1 MRRRWNKIMAL
12 LLASAVLTANVG
24 VVSTFAAGDEKTQ
37 QAAQNDESKEE
48 TDSED
53 KKQDDE
59 KTTQTAAPT
68 ATVKE
73 GTYSETQKITLK
85 SSAKDAVIYYTTDGK
100 EPTEKSTRF
109 DAKKPIEVKKTTT
122 IKAIAVSK
130 ETGKSKIATF
140 TYKIGESDKKEESKE
155 TPAAEQTPSATP
167 TTAPTEI
174 PKQAQTS
181 SEQGEAQLMPASAQE
196 EKVGEIPIESVTL
209 LQEIEAEE
217 EGMKLAE
224 LNKVAVQVDN
234 DEKITVR
241 NITWENE
248 DPSKTEFTA
257 GETYKVSII
266 LGARMNYWLFD
277 TTTVTFNGLK
287 NGTIVHSQEPDIIGY
302 EFEVAA
308 PAAPEITKTPEELGK
323 FKDGEDKVKLNY
335 SGTDGATT
343 EYSINGSSWKTY
355 SSGDEVVLKADED
368 GKCTVIARA
377 VKNNITVK
385 ASETYTAE
393 VTKPEASV
401 APGTYTESKEVAL
414 SAIPKNAKIYYTLDG
429 SEPDNNDILYN
440 DPIEV
445 QETTT
450 IKAIAYDAD
459 GNASEVAVFEYVINL
474 ETPTPTPTDTPTPT
488 PTDTPTPT
496 PTDTPTPTPTDTPTP
511 VPETKKVSKI
521 TISDLNRPK
530 RGNTPDENATIYPK
544 NQVSIKSIEWV
555 KCNVKNGK
563 VELEDEK
570 VKGVFSAGTYYVA
583 VIRLKTTS
591 DYVLDK
597 EALKDEKNLTV
608 DLYKSAQLAVKFPT
622 EKEMIIYT
630 PAVKTDNA
638 VTASPTNNTITG
650 LSTSYNKGATV
661 TFTMNGAGADNPSEE
676 GNERYVPVKYKIG
689 SSEVKFEDNQSPKLT
704 KSFPIST
711 AGNYSLTVTFQK
723 QVYDAE
729 TGKWKNVDGV
739 TDTKTVTIKVNATAT
754 ATPTPTA
761 KPTTT
766 TTTTTS
772 TTSKAKNAK
781 TGDETPVGA
790 VVTVFVLAGAA
801 VVALVAKKR
810 KSQK

>member
-24 VVSTFAAGDEKTQ
+24 VVSTFAAGNEKTQ

-217 EGMKLAE
+217 EEGMKLAE

-241 NITWENE
+241 NITWENAA
-248 DPSKTEFTA
+248 DSSKTEFTA

-308 PAAPEITKTPEELGK
+308 PATPEITKTPEELGK
-323 FKDGEDKVKLNY
+323 FKDGEDKVTLKY

-343 EYSINGSSWKTY
+343 EYSINGSSWETY
-355 SSGDEVVLKADED
+355 RSGKEVVLKADED

-377 VKNNITVK
+377 VKNHITVK

-393 VTKPEASV
+393 VP
-401 APGTYTESKEVAL
+401 
-414 SAIPKNAKIYYTLDG
+414 
-429 SEPDNNDILYN
+429 
-440 DPIEV
+440 
-445 QETTT
+445 
-450 IKAIAYDAD
+450 
-459 GNASEVAVFEYVINL
+459 
-474 ETPTPTPTDTPTPT
+474 TPTPTPTDTPTPT

-511 VPETKKVSKI
+511 
-521 TISDLNRPK
+521 
-530 RGNTPDENATIYPK
+530 TPTDT
-544 NQVSIKSIEWV
+544 
-555 KCNVKNGK
+555 
-563 VELEDEK
+563 
-570 VKGVFSAGTYYVA
+570 
-583 VIRLKTTS
+583 
-591 DYVLDK
+591 
-597 EALKDEKNLTV
+597 
-608 DLYKSAQLAVKFPT
+608 PT
-622 EKEMIIYT
+622 PTPTDTPTPTPTDTPTPTPTDTPTPT
-630 PAVKTDNA
+630 PAVKKITDVKVLELDKPSRGAKPDRNA
-638 VTASPTNNTITG
+638 KASSNSHATVESVEWLENDEGNDIEGVFKASKSKTDRTAYYVYIHLKAKDGYEFDTDIFVKGKNTKNAKVSNYTLDPNVKSVSKKDLVVCAAWTTEVLSAASPTQNTITG
-650 LSTSYNKGATV
+650 LSASYNKGATV

-689 SSEVKFEDNQSPKLT
+689 NSEFKFEDNQNPKLA
-704 KSFPIST
+704 KSFTIST
-711 AGNYSLTVTFQK
+711 AGTYTLTVTFQK
-723 QVYDAE
+723 QVYDA
-729 TGKWKNVDGV
+729 GSSAWKNVDGV
-739 TDTKTVTIKVNATAT
+739 TDTKTATVKINATTTSTGTLSKTGT
-754 ATPTPTA
+754 AS
-761 KPTTT
+761 KT

-801 VVALVAKKR
+801 VVVLIARKR

>member
-217 EGMKLAE
+217 EEGMKLAE

-241 NITWENE
+241 NITWENAA
-248 DPSKTEFTA
+248 DSSKTEFTA

-308 PAAPEITKTPEELGK
+308 PATPEITKTPEELGK
-323 FKDGEDKVKLNY
+323 FKDGEDKVTLKY

-343 EYSINGSSWKTY
+343 EYSINGSSWETY
-355 SSGDEVVLKADED
+355 RSGKEVVLKADED

-377 VKNNITVK
+377 VKNHITVK

-393 VTKPEASV
+393 VP
-401 APGTYTESKEVAL
+401 
-414 SAIPKNAKIYYTLDG
+414 
-429 SEPDNNDILYN
+429 
-440 DPIEV
+440 
-445 QETTT
+445 
-450 IKAIAYDAD
+450 
-459 GNASEVAVFEYVINL
+459 
-474 ETPTPTPTDTPTPT
+474 TPTPTPTDTPTPT

-511 VPETKKVSKI
+511 
-521 TISDLNRPK
+521 
-530 RGNTPDENATIYPK
+530 
-544 NQVSIKSIEWV
+544 
-555 KCNVKNGK
+555 
-563 VELEDEK
+563 
-570 VKGVFSAGTYYVA
+570 
-583 VIRLKTTS
+583 
-591 DYVLDK
+591 
-597 EALKDEKNLTV
+597 
-608 DLYKSAQLAVKFPT
+608 
-622 EKEMIIYT
+622 T
-630 PAVKTDNA
+630 PAVKKITDVKVLELDKPSRGAKPDRNA
-638 VTASPTNNTITG
+638 KASSNSHATVESVEWLENDEGNDIEGVFKASKSKTDRTAYYVYIHLKAKDGYEFDTDIFVKGKNTKNAKVSNYTLDPNVKSVSKKDLVVCAAWTTEVLSAASPTQNTITG
-650 LSTSYNKGATV
+650 LSASYNKGATV

-689 SSEVKFEDNQSPKLT
+689 NSEFKFEDNQNPKLA
-704 KSFPIST
+704 KSFTIST
-711 AGNYSLTVTFQK
+711 AGTYTLTVTFQK

-729 TGKWKNVDGV
+729 SGKWKNVDGV
-739 TDTKTVTIKVNATAT
+739 TDTKTATVKINATTTSTGTLSKTGT
-754 ATPTPTA
+754 AS
-761 KPTTT
+761 KT

-801 VVALVAKKR
+801 VVVLIARKR

>member
-155 TPAAEQTPSATP
+155 TSAAEQTPSATP

-217 EGMKLAE
+217 GMKLAE

-241 NITWENE
+241 NITWENAA
-248 DPSKTEFTA
+248 DSSKTEFTA

-308 PAAPEITKTPEELGK
+308 PATPEITKTPEELGK
-323 FKDGEDKVKLNY
+323 FKDGEDKVTLKY

-343 EYSINGSSWKTY
+343 EYSINGSSWETY
-355 SSGDEVVLKADED
+355 RSGKEVVLKADED

-377 VKNNITVK
+377 VKNHITVK

-393 VTKPEASV
+393 VPTPT
-401 APGTYTESKEVAL
+401 PTPTDT
-414 SAIPKNAKIYYTLDG
+414 PTPTPTDT
-429 SEPDNNDILYN
+429 PTPTPTDTPTPTPTD
-440 DPIEV
+440 
-445 QETTT
+445 
-450 IKAIAYDAD
+450 
-459 GNASEVAVFEYVINL
+459 
-474 ETPTPTPTDTPTPT
+474 TPTPTPTDTPTPT

-676 GNERYVPVKYKIG
+676 GNERYVPVKYKI
-689 SSEVKFEDNQSPKLT
+689 SNSEFKFEDNQNPKLA
-704 KSFPIST
+704 KSFTIST
-711 AGNYSLTVTFQK
+711 AGTYTLTVTFQK

-729 TGKWKNVDGV
+729 SGKWKNVDGV
-739 TDTKTVTIKVNATAT
+739 TDTKTATVKINATTTSTGTLSKTGT
-754 ATPTPTA
+754 AS
-761 KPTTT
+761 KT

-801 VVALVAKKR
+801 VVVLIARKR

>member
-217 EGMKLAE
+217 GMKLAE

-241 NITWENE
+241 NITWENAA
-248 DPSKTEFTA
+248 DSSKTEFTA

-308 PAAPEITKTPEELGK
+308 PATPEITKTPEELGK
-323 FKDGEDKVKLNY
+323 FKDGEDKVTLKY

-343 EYSINGSSWKTY
+343 EYSINGSSWETY
-355 SSGDEVVLKADED
+355 RSGKEVVLKADED

-377 VKNNITVK
+377 VKNHITVK

-393 VTKPEASV
+393 VP
-401 APGTYTESKEVAL
+401 
-414 SAIPKNAKIYYTLDG
+414 
-429 SEPDNNDILYN
+429 
-440 DPIEV
+440 
-445 QETTT
+445 
-450 IKAIAYDAD
+450 
-459 GNASEVAVFEYVINL
+459 
-474 ETPTPTPTDTPTPT
+474 TPTPTPTDTPTPT

-511 VPETKKVSKI
+511 
-521 TISDLNRPK
+521 
-530 RGNTPDENATIYPK
+530 TPTDT
-544 NQVSIKSIEWV
+544 
-555 KCNVKNGK
+555 
-563 VELEDEK
+563 
-570 VKGVFSAGTYYVA
+570 
-583 VIRLKTTS
+583 
-591 DYVLDK
+591 
-597 EALKDEKNLTV
+597 
-608 DLYKSAQLAVKFPT
+608 PT
-622 EKEMIIYT
+622 PT
-630 PAVKTDNA
+630 PAVKKITDVKVLELDKPSRGAKPDRNA
-638 VTASPTNNTITG
+638 KASSNSHATVESVEWLENDEGNDIEGVFKASKSKTDRTAYYVYIHLKAKDGYEFDTDIFVKGKNTKNAKVSNYTLDPNVKSVSKKDLVVCAAWTTEVLSAASPTQNTITG
-650 LSTSYNKGATV
+650 LSASYNKGATV

-689 SSEVKFEDNQSPKLT
+689 NSEFKFEDNQNPKLA
-704 KSFPIST
+704 KSFTIST
-711 AGNYSLTVTFQK
+711 AGTYTLTVTFQK

-729 TGKWKNVDGV
+729 SGKWKNVDGV
-739 TDTKTVTIKVNATAT
+739 TDTKTATVKINATTTSTGTLSKTGT
-754 ATPTPTA
+754 AS
-761 KPTTT
+761 KT

-801 VVALVAKKR
+801 VVVLIARKR

>member
-155 TPAAEQTPSATP
+155 TSAAEQTPSATP

-217 EGMKLAE
+217 GMKLAE

-241 NITWENE
+241 NITWENAA
-248 DPSKTEFTA
+248 DSSKTEFTA

-308 PAAPEITKTPEELGK
+308 PATPEITKTPEELGK
-323 FKDGEDKVKLNY
+323 FKDGEDKVTLKY

-343 EYSINGSSWKTY
+343 EYSINGSSWETY
-355 SSGDEVVLKADED
+355 RSGKEVVLKADED

-377 VKNNITVK
+377 VKNHITVK

-393 VTKPEASV
+393 VPTPT
-401 APGTYTESKEVAL
+401 PTPTDT
-414 SAIPKNAKIYYTLDG
+414 PTPTPTDT
-429 SEPDNNDILYN
+429 PTPTPTDTPTPTPTD
-440 DPIEV
+440 
-445 QETTT
+445 
-450 IKAIAYDAD
+450 
-459 GNASEVAVFEYVINL
+459 
-474 ETPTPTPTDTPTPT
+474 TPTPTPTDTPTPT

-689 SSEVKFEDNQSPKLT
+689 NSEFKFEDNQNPKLA
-704 KSFPIST
+704 KSFTIST
-711 AGNYSLTVTFQK
+711 AGTYTLTVTFQK

-729 TGKWKNVDGV
+729 SGKWKNVDGV
-739 TDTKTVTIKVNATAT
+739 TDTKTATVKINATTTSTGTLSKTGT
-754 ATPTPTA
+754 AS
-761 KPTTT
+761 KT

-801 VVALVAKKR
+801 VVVLIARKR

>member
-217 EGMKLAE
+217 GMKLAE

-241 NITWENE
+241 NITWENAA
-248 DPSKTEFTA
+248 DSSKTEFTA

-308 PAAPEITKTPEELGK
+308 PATPEITKTPEELGK
-323 FKDGEDKVKLNY
+323 FKDGEDKVTLKY

-343 EYSINGSSWKTY
+343 EYSINGSSWETY
-355 SSGDEVVLKADED
+355 RSGKEVVLKADED

-377 VKNNITVK
+377 VKNHITVK

-393 VTKPEASV
+393 VPTPT
-401 APGTYTESKEVAL
+401 PTPTDT
-414 SAIPKNAKIYYTLDG
+414 PTPTPTDT
-429 SEPDNNDILYN
+429 PTPTPTDTPTPTPTD
-440 DPIEV
+440 
-445 QETTT
+445 
-450 IKAIAYDAD
+450 
-459 GNASEVAVFEYVINL
+459 
-474 ETPTPTPTDTPTPT
+474 TPTPTPTDTPTPT

-650 LSTSYNKGATV
+650 LNASYNKGATV

-689 SSEVKFEDNQSPKLT
+689 NSEFKFEDNQNPKLA
-704 KSFPIST
+704 KSFTIST
-711 AGNYSLTVTFQK
+711 AGTYTLTVTFQK

-729 TGKWKNVDGV
+729 SGKWKNVDGV
-739 TDTKTVTIKVNATAT
+739 TDTKTATVKINATTTSTGTLSKTGT
-754 ATPTPTA
+754 AS
-761 KPTTT
+761 KT

-781 TGDETPVGA
+781 TSDETPVGA

-801 VVALVAKKR
+801 VVVLIARKR

>member
-196 EKVGEIPIESVTL
+196 EEVGEIPIESVTL
-209 LQEIEAEE
+209 LQEIEAE

-241 NITWENE
+241 NITWENAA
-248 DPSKTEFTA
+248 DSSKTEFTA
-257 GETYKVSII
+257 GETYKVSIV

-277 TTTVTFNGLK
+277 TTTVTFNGL

-308 PAAPEITKTPEELGK
+308 PATPEITPTSVDLGK

-335 SGTDGATT
+335 SGADGDTT
-343 EYSINGSSWKTY
+343 EYSINGSSWETY
-355 SSGDEVVLKADED
+355 RSGDEVVLKADED

-377 VKNNITVK
+377 VKNHITVK

-401 APGTYTESKEVAL
+401 APGTYTGSKEVAL
-414 SAIPKNAKIYYTLDG
+414 SAIPSNAKIYYSTDG
-429 SEPDNNDILYN
+429 ENWELYETPILLT
-440 DPIEV
+440 
-445 QETTT
+445 ETTT
-450 IKAIAYDAD
+450 IRAFACYSDENKSDIAKFD
-459 GNASEVAVFEYVINL
+459 YVINIPA
-474 ETPTPTPTDTPTPT
+474 PT
-488 PTDTPTPT
+488 
-496 PTDTPTPTPTDTPTP
+496 
-511 VPETKKVSKI
+511 VEQIKKIKI
-521 TISDLNRPK
+521 ENLGSPK
-530 RGNTPDENATIYPK
+530 RGAWPNRDK
-544 NQVSIKSIEWV
+544 
-555 KCNVKNGK
+555 
-563 VELEDEK
+563 EK
-570 VKGVFSAGTYYVA
+570 VKVSSGDAVVKDIQWITATKKRTGSYSVSSSEMEGVFKAGMQYAA
-583 VIRLKTTS
+583 VVTLQPKEGYEFDVDSLKNKS
-591 DYVLDK
+591 
-597 EALKDEKNLTV
+597 NISV
-608 DLYKSAQLAVKFPT
+608 DFNAEFLSVKSITKS
-622 EKEMIIYT
+622 EMAIYII
-630 PAVKTDNA
+630 
-638 VTASPTNNTITG
+638 ASPTEAAKKANPAQNIIADSAGKTVTG
-650 LSTSYNKGATV
+650 STLTYNKGATV

-689 SSEVKFEDNQSPKLT
+689 NREFKFEDNQNPKLA

-711 AGNYSLTVTFQK
+711 AGTYTLTVTFQK

-729 TGKWKNVDGV
+729 SGKWKNVDGV
-739 TDTKTVTIKVNATAT
+739 TDTKTATVKINATTTSTGTLSKTGT
-754 ATPTPTA
+754 AS
-761 KPTTT
+761 KT

-801 VVALVAKKR
+801 VVVLIARKR

>member
-217 EGMKLAE
+217 GMKLAE

-241 NITWENE
+241 NITWENAA
-248 DPSKTEFTA
+248 DSSKTEFTA

-308 PAAPEITKTPEELGK
+308 PATPEITKTPEELGK
-323 FKDGEDKVKLNY
+323 FKDGEDKVTLKY

-343 EYSINGSSWKTY
+343 EYSINGSSWETY
-355 SSGDEVVLKADED
+355 RSGKEVVLKADED

-377 VKNNITVK
+377 VKNHITVK

-393 VTKPEASV
+393 VPTPT
-401 APGTYTESKEVAL
+401 PTPTDT
-414 SAIPKNAKIYYTLDG
+414 PTPTPTDT
-429 SEPDNNDILYN
+429 PTPTPTDTPTPTPTD
-440 DPIEV
+440 
-445 QETTT
+445 
-450 IKAIAYDAD
+450 
-459 GNASEVAVFEYVINL
+459 
-474 ETPTPTPTDTPTPT
+474 TPTPTPTDTPTPT

-676 GNERYVPVKYKIG
+676 GNERYVPVKYKI
-689 SSEVKFEDNQSPKLT
+689 SNSEFKFEDNQNPKLA
-704 KSFPIST
+704 KSFTIST
-711 AGNYSLTVTFQK
+711 AGTYTLTVTFQK

-729 TGKWKNVDGV
+729 SGKWKNVDGV
-739 TDTKTVTIKVNATAT
+739 TDTKTATVKINATTTSTGTLSKTGT
-754 ATPTPTA
+754 AS
-761 KPTTT
+761 KT

-801 VVALVAKKR
+801 VVVLIARKR

>member
-217 EGMKLAE
+217 EEGMKLAE

-241 NITWENE
+241 NITWENAA
-248 DPSKTEFTA
+248 DSSKTEFTA

-308 PAAPEITKTPEELGK
+308 PATPEITKTPEELGK
-323 FKDGEDKVKLNY
+323 FKDGEDKVTLKY

-343 EYSINGSSWKTY
+343 EYSINGSSWETY
-355 SSGDEVVLKADED
+355 RSGKEVVLKADED

-377 VKNNITVK
+377 VKNHITVK

-393 VTKPEASV
+393 VP
-401 APGTYTESKEVAL
+401 
-414 SAIPKNAKIYYTLDG
+414 
-429 SEPDNNDILYN
+429 
-440 DPIEV
+440 
-445 QETTT
+445 
-450 IKAIAYDAD
+450 
-459 GNASEVAVFEYVINL
+459 
-474 ETPTPTPTDTPTPT
+474 TPTPTPTDTPTPT

-496 PTDTPTPTPTDTPTP
+496 PTDTPTPTPAVKKITDVKVLELDKPSRGAKPDRNAKASSNSHATVESVEWLENDEGNDIEGVFKASKSKTDRTAYY
-511 VPETKKVSKI
+511 VYIHLKAKDGYEFDTDIFVKGKNTKNAKVSNY
-521 TISDLNRPK
+521 TLDP
-530 RGNTPDENATIYPK
+530 
-544 NQVSIKSIEWV
+544 
-555 KCNVKNGK
+555 NVKSVSK
-563 VELEDEK
+563 KDLVVCAAWTTEVL
-570 VKGVFSAGTYYVA
+570 SA
-583 VIRLKTTS
+583 
-591 DYVLDK
+591 
-597 EALKDEKNLTV
+597 
-608 DLYKSAQLAVKFPT
+608 
-622 EKEMIIYT
+622 
-630 PAVKTDNA
+630 
-638 VTASPTNNTITG
+638 ASPTQNTITG
-650 LSTSYNKGATV
+650 LSASYNKGATV

-689 SSEVKFEDNQSPKLT
+689 NSEFKFEDNQNPKLA
-704 KSFPIST
+704 KSFTIST
-711 AGNYSLTVTFQK
+711 AGTYTLTVTFQK

-729 TGKWKNVDGV
+729 SGKWKNVDGV
-739 TDTKTVTIKVNATAT
+739 TDTKTATVKINATTTSTGTLSKTGT
-754 ATPTPTA
+754 AS
-761 KPTTT
+761 KT

-801 VVALVAKKR
+801 VVVLIARKR

>member
-181 SEQGEAQLMPASAQE
+181 SEQGEAQLMPTSAQE
-196 EKVGEIPIESVTL
+196 EKVGEAAIDSATL
-209 LQEIEAEE
+209 VQEVEAQ
-217 EGMKLAE
+217 EGME
-224 LNKVAVQVDN
+224 LTEFDKKDAVQ
-234 DEKITVR
+234 ITGEATVED
-241 NITWENE
+241 IKWENAE
-248 DPSKTEFTA
+248 DASETKFKA
-257 GETYKVSII
+257 GKTYKVTVALSANE
-266 LGARMNYWLFD
+266 GYQFED
-277 TTTVTFNGLK
+277 TTTVTFNDVE
-287 NGTIVHSQEPDIIGY
+287 GTRDTTVTDQVVY
-302 EFEVAA
+302 TFEVAA
-308 PAAPEITKTPEELGK
+308 PSAPEMNSSLTESDKFIDGVDGVELK
-323 FKDGEDKVKLNY
+323 YE
-335 SGTDGATT
+335 GTDDATT
-343 EYSINGSSWKTY
+343 EFSLDEGSNWDKY
-355 SSGDEVVLKADED
+355 SSGKKVTLTADDD
-368 GKCTVIARA
+368 GNCTVMARA
-377 VKNNITVK
+377 VKNKIAVIV
-385 ASETYTAE
+385 SETYKVQ
-393 VTKPEASV
+393 VTKPEADIE
-401 APGTYTESKEVAL
+401 PGTYTERKEVAL
-414 SAIPKNAKIYYTLDG
+414 SATPKNAKIYYTLDG
-429 SEPDNNDILYN
+429 SEPDDKDILYN

-459 GNASEVAVFEYVINL
+459 GNASEVAVFEYVINI
-474 ETPTPTPTDTPTPT
+474 ETPTPTPTVKKITSIDVLELNKPSRGAKPDRKAKASSDSHATVESVEWLKDNTGDDIEGVFKAGTAYYAYVHLKAKDGYEFDTSAFKQGSTT
-488 PTDTPTPT
+488 
-496 PTDTPTPTPTDTPTP
+496 
-511 VPETKKVSKI
+511 ENAKVSNYSSNPGVKSVSK
-521 TISDLNRPK
+521 SDL
-530 RGNTPDENATIYPK
+530 
-544 NQVSIKSIEWV
+544 VV
-555 KCNVKNGK
+555 
-563 VELEDEK
+563 
-570 VKGVFSAGTYYVA
+570 YVA
-583 VIRLKTTS
+583 WKTQ
-591 DYVLDK
+591 
-597 EALKDEKNLTV
+597 A
-608 DLYKSAQLAVKFPT
+608 
-622 EKEMIIYT
+622 
-630 PAVKTDNA
+630 A
-638 VTASPTNNTITG
+638 VTASTTQNTITG
-650 LSTSYNKGATV
+650 LNASYNKGATV

-689 SSEVKFEDNQSPKLT
+689 NSEFKFEDNQNPKLA
-704 KSFPIST
+704 KSFTIST
-711 AGNYSLTVTFQK
+711 AGTYTLTVTFQK

-729 TGKWKNVDGV
+729 SGKWKNVDGV
-739 TDTKTVTIKVNATAT
+739 TDTKTATVKINATTTSTGTLSKTGT
-754 ATPTPTA
+754 AS
-761 KPTTT
+761 KT

-790 VVTVFVLAGAA
+790 VVTVFVLAGAS
-801 VVALVAKKR
+801 VVVLIARKR

>member
-1 MRRRWNKIMAL
+1 MRRRRNKIMAL
-12 LLASAVLTANVG
+12 LLASAMLTANIG
-24 VVSTFAAGDEKTQ
+24 IVSTFAAGDENTEQ
-37 QAAQNDESKEE
+37 SAQKDESEETSEDSEKNKEE
-48 TDSED
+48 D
-53 KKQDDE
+53 K

-155 TPAAEQTPSATP
+155 TSAAEQTPSATP

-196 EKVGEIPIESVTL
+196 EKVGKTEISKATLNQDLAVGDSLISLNDKTKIGVVVEGDTFTVDAVNWEYKDDGTGEAVTQIVEGKTYTVSVTL
-209 LQEIEAEE
+209 KPTDADQYEFAENPDFSFNNTSIKSHSEEPGGGMVTYTFEISVPVLGLAIKPDSTELESFADTKAEIIYNTDKVTASDNLTLE
-217 EGMKLAE
+217 YS
-224 LNKVAVQVDN
+224 LNDDTFKSYN
-234 DEKITVR
+234 DAEKISLVDKDGLCKVTAKAVLN
-241 NITWENE
+241 NISYPEV
-248 DPSKTEFTA
+248 SKTYKEKTIIIEKPTA
-257 GETYKVSII
+257 TPESGTVVKGTTVKLS
-266 LGARMNYWLFD
+266 
-277 TTTVTFNGLK
+277 TTTEG
-287 NGTIVHSQEPDIIGY
+287 
-302 EFEVAA
+302 A
-308 PAAPEITKTPEELGK
+308 EI
-323 FKDGEDKVKLNY
+323 F
-335 SGTDGATT
+335 
-343 EYSINGSSWKTY
+343 
-355 SSGDEVVLKADED
+355 
-368 GKCTVIARA
+368 
-377 VKNNITVK
+377 
-385 ASETYTAE
+385 
-393 VTKPEASV
+393 
-401 APGTYTESKEVAL
+401 
-414 SAIPKNAKIYYTLDG
+414 YTLDG
-429 SEPDNNDILYN
+429 TVPTKLSERYVAENGIIVDKD
-440 DPIEV
+440 V
-445 QETTT
+445 T
-450 IKAIAYDAD
+450 IRAVAYKGDVS
-459 GNASEVAVFEYVINL
+459 SEVAEFKYEVEN
-474 ETPTPTPTDTPTPT
+474 
-488 PTDTPTPT
+488 
-496 PTDTPTPTPTDTPTP
+496 P
-511 VPETKKVSKI
+511 VQKI
-521 TISDLNRPK
+521 SISDLNRPK
-530 RGNTPDENATIYPK
+530 RGDQPDENATISPK
-544 NQVSIKSIEWV
+544 DQVSIKSIEWV
-555 KCNVKNGK
+555 KCNVTNGK

-570 VKGVFSAGTYYVA
+570 VKGVFSAGTYYSA

-597 EALKDEKNLTV
+597 EALKDKKNVTI
-608 DLYKSAQLAVKFPT
+608 DAYNSEQLAVNFST

-630 PAVKTDNA
+630 PAVKTANA
-638 VTASPTNNTITG
+638 VTASTTNNTITG
-650 LSTSYNKGATV
+650 LSASYNKGATV
-661 TFTMNGAGADNPSEE
+661 TFTMNGADNPSEE

-704 KSFPIST
+704 KSFTIST
-711 AGNYSLTVTFQK
+711 AGSYSLIATFQK

-754 ATPTPTA
+754 TTPTTTA

-766 TTTTTS
+766 PTTTTAS

>member
-196 EKVGEIPIESVTL
+196 EKVGKTEISTATLNQDLAVGDSLISLNDKTKIGVVVEGDTFTVDAVNWEYKDDGTGEVVTQIVEGKTYTVSVTL
-209 LQEIEAEE
+209 KPMDADQYEFADKPDFSFNNTLIKSHSEKTAEGTVTYTFEISVPALGLTIKPDSTELESFADTKAEITYNTDKVTE
-217 EGMKLAE
+217 SDNLTLEYS
-224 LNKVAVQVDN
+224 LNDGTFESYN
-234 DEKITVR
+234 DAEKISLVDKAGLCKVTAKAVLN
-241 NITWENE
+241 NISYPEV
-248 DPSKTEFTA
+248 SKTYKEKQITVEKPTA
-257 GETYKVSII
+257 TPESGTVVKGTAVKLS
-266 LGARMNYWLFD
+266 
-277 TTTVTFNGLK
+277 TTTEG
-287 NGTIVHSQEPDIIGY
+287 
-302 EFEVAA
+302 A
-308 PAAPEITKTPEELGK
+308 EI
-323 FKDGEDKVKLNY
+323 F
-335 SGTDGATT
+335 
-343 EYSINGSSWKTY
+343 
-355 SSGDEVVLKADED
+355 
-368 GKCTVIARA
+368 
-377 VKNNITVK
+377 
-385 ASETYTAE
+385 
-393 VTKPEASV
+393 
-401 APGTYTESKEVAL
+401 
-414 SAIPKNAKIYYTLDG
+414 YTLDG
-429 SEPDNNDILYN
+429 TVPTKLSERYVAENGIIVDKD
-440 DPIEV
+440 V
-445 QETTT
+445 T
-450 IKAIAYDAD
+450 IRAVAYK
-459 GNASEVAVFEYVINL
+459 GNVSSEVAVFTYKV
-474 ETPTPTPTDTPTPT
+474 ETPAQ
-488 PTDTPTPT
+488 
-496 PTDTPTPTPTDTPTP
+496 
-511 VPETKKVSKI
+511 KISKI

-650 LSTSYNKGATV
+650 LSASYNKGATV

-689 SSEVKFEDNQSPKLT
+689 NSEFKFEDNQNPKLA
-704 KSFPIST
+704 KSFTIST
-711 AGNYSLTVTFQK
+711 AGTYTLTVTFQK
-723 QVYDAE
+723 QVYDA
-729 TGKWKNVDGV
+729 GSSAWKNVDGV
-739 TDTKTVTIKVNATAT
+739 TDTKTATVKINATTTSTGTLSKTGT
-754 ATPTPTA
+754 AS
-761 KPTTT
+761 KT

-801 VVALVAKKR
+801 VVVLIARKR

>member
-24 VVSTFAAGDEKTQ
+24 VVSTFAAGNEKTQ

-217 EGMKLAE
+217 EEGMKLAE

-241 NITWENE
+241 NITWENAA
-248 DPSKTEFTA
+248 DSSKTEFTA

-308 PAAPEITKTPEELGK
+308 PATPEITKTPEELGK
-323 FKDGEDKVKLNY
+323 FKDGEDKVTLKY

-343 EYSINGSSWKTY
+343 EYSINGSSWETY
-355 SSGDEVVLKADED
+355 RSGKEVVLKADED

-377 VKNNITVK
+377 VKNHITVK

-393 VTKPEASV
+393 VP
-401 APGTYTESKEVAL
+401 
-414 SAIPKNAKIYYTLDG
+414 
-429 SEPDNNDILYN
+429 
-440 DPIEV
+440 
-445 QETTT
+445 
-450 IKAIAYDAD
+450 
-459 GNASEVAVFEYVINL
+459 
-474 ETPTPTPTDTPTPT
+474 TPTPTPTDTPTPT

-511 VPETKKVSKI
+511 
-521 TISDLNRPK
+521 
-530 RGNTPDENATIYPK
+530 TPTDT
-544 NQVSIKSIEWV
+544 
-555 KCNVKNGK
+555 
-563 VELEDEK
+563 
-570 VKGVFSAGTYYVA
+570 
-583 VIRLKTTS
+583 
-591 DYVLDK
+591 
-597 EALKDEKNLTV
+597 
-608 DLYKSAQLAVKFPT
+608 PT
-622 EKEMIIYT
+622 PT
-630 PAVKTDNA
+630 PAVKKITDVKVLELDKPSRGAKPDRNA
-638 VTASPTNNTITG
+638 KASSNSHATVESVEWLENDEGNDIEGVFKASKSKTDRTAYYVYIHLKAKDGYEFDTDIFVKGKNTKNAKVSNYTLDPNVKSVSKKDLVVCAAWTTEVLSAASPTQNTITG
-650 LSTSYNKGATV
+650 LSASYNKGATV

-689 SSEVKFEDNQSPKLT
+689 NSEFKFEDNQNPKLA
-704 KSFPIST
+704 KSFTIST
-711 AGNYSLTVTFQK
+711 AGTYTLTVTFQK
-723 QVYDAE
+723 QVYDA
-729 TGKWKNVDGV
+729 GSSAWKNVDGV
-739 TDTKTVTIKVNATAT
+739 TDTKTATVKINATTTSTGTLSKTGT
-754 ATPTPTA
+754 AS
-761 KPTTT
+761 KT

-801 VVALVAKKR
+801 VVVLIARKR

>member
-217 EGMKLAE
+217 EEGMKLAE

-241 NITWENE
+241 NITWENAA
-248 DPSKTEFTA
+248 DSSKTEFTA

-308 PAAPEITKTPEELGK
+308 PATPEITKTPEELGK
-323 FKDGEDKVKLNY
+323 FKDGEDKVTLKY

-343 EYSINGSSWKTY
+343 EYSINGSSWETY
-355 SSGDEVVLKADED
+355 RSGKEVVLKADED

-377 VKNNITVK
+377 VKNHITVK

-393 VTKPEASV
+393 VP
-401 APGTYTESKEVAL
+401 
-414 SAIPKNAKIYYTLDG
+414 
-429 SEPDNNDILYN
+429 
-440 DPIEV
+440 
-445 QETTT
+445 
-450 IKAIAYDAD
+450 
-459 GNASEVAVFEYVINL
+459 
-474 ETPTPTPTDTPTPT
+474 TPTPTPTDTPTPT
-488 PTDTPTPT
+488 PAVKKITDVKVLELDKPSRGAKPDRNAKASSNSHATVESVEWLENDEGNDIEGVFKASKSK
-496 PTDTPTPTPTDTPTP
+496 TDRTAYYVYIHLKAKDGYEFDTDIF
-511 VPETKKVSKI
+511 VKGKNTKNAKVSNY
-521 TISDLNRPK
+521 TLDP
-530 RGNTPDENATIYPK
+530 
-544 NQVSIKSIEWV
+544 
-555 KCNVKNGK
+555 NVKSVSK
-563 VELEDEK
+563 KDLVVCAAWTTEVL
-570 VKGVFSAGTYYVA
+570 SA
-583 VIRLKTTS
+583 
-591 DYVLDK
+591 
-597 EALKDEKNLTV
+597 
-608 DLYKSAQLAVKFPT
+608 
-622 EKEMIIYT
+622 
-630 PAVKTDNA
+630 
-638 VTASPTNNTITG
+638 ASPTQNTITG
-650 LSTSYNKGATV
+650 LSASYNKGATV

-689 SSEVKFEDNQSPKLT
+689 NSEFKFEDNQNPKLA
-704 KSFPIST
+704 KSFTIST
-711 AGNYSLTVTFQK
+711 AGTYTLTVTFQK

-729 TGKWKNVDGV
+729 SGKWKNVDGV
-739 TDTKTVTIKVNATAT
+739 TDTKTATVKINATTTSTGTLSKTGT
-754 ATPTPTA
+754 AS
-761 KPTTT
+761 KT

-801 VVALVAKKR
+801 VVVLIARKR

>member
-217 EGMKLAE
+217 GMKLAE

-241 NITWENE
+241 NITWENAA
-248 DPSKTEFTA
+248 DSSKTEFTA

-277 TTTVTFNGLK
+277 TTTVTFNGL

-308 PAAPEITKTPEELGK
+308 PATPEITPTSVDLGK

-335 SGTDGATT
+335 SGADGDTT
-343 EYSINGSSWKTY
+343 EYSINGSSWETY
-355 SSGDEVVLKADED
+355 RSGDEVVLKADED

-377 VKNNITVK
+377 VKNHITVK

-393 VTKPEASV
+393 VP
-401 APGTYTESKEVAL
+401 
-414 SAIPKNAKIYYTLDG
+414 
-429 SEPDNNDILYN
+429 
-440 DPIEV
+440 
-445 QETTT
+445 
-450 IKAIAYDAD
+450 
-459 GNASEVAVFEYVINL
+459 
-474 ETPTPTPTDTPTPT
+474 TPTPTPTDTPTPT

-511 VPETKKVSKI
+511 
-521 TISDLNRPK
+521 
-530 RGNTPDENATIYPK
+530 TPTDT
-544 NQVSIKSIEWV
+544 
-555 KCNVKNGK
+555 
-563 VELEDEK
+563 
-570 VKGVFSAGTYYVA
+570 
-583 VIRLKTTS
+583 
-591 DYVLDK
+591 
-597 EALKDEKNLTV
+597 
-608 DLYKSAQLAVKFPT
+608 PT
-622 EKEMIIYT
+622 PTPTDTPTPT
-630 PAVKTDNA
+630 PAVKKKITDVKVLELDKPSRGAKPDRKASVSSDSHATVESVEWLKDNTGDDIEGVFKAGTAYYAYVHLKAKDGYEFDTSAFKQGSTTENAKVSNYSSNPGVKSVSKSDLVVYVAWKTQAA
-638 VTASPTNNTITG
+638 VTASTTQNTITG
-650 LSTSYNKGATV
+650 LNASYNKGATV

-689 SSEVKFEDNQSPKLT
+689 NSEFKFEDNQNPKLA
-704 KSFPIST
+704 KSFTIST
-711 AGNYSLTVTFQK
+711 AGTYTLTVTFQK

-729 TGKWKNVDGV
+729 SGKWKNVDGV
-739 TDTKTVTIKVNATAT
+739 TDTKTATVKINATTTSTGTLSKTGT
-754 ATPTPTA
+754 AS
-761 KPTTT
+761 KT

-801 VVALVAKKR
+801 VVVLIARKR

>member
-68 ATVKE
+68 AAVKE

-217 EGMKLAE
+217 EEGMKLAE

-241 NITWENE
+241 NITWENAA
-248 DPSKTEFTA
+248 DSSKTEFTA

-277 TTTVTFNGLK
+277 TTTVTFNGL

-308 PAAPEITKTPEELGK
+308 PATPEITPTSVDLGK

-335 SGTDGATT
+335 SGADGDTT
-343 EYSINGSSWKTY
+343 EYSINGSSWETY
-355 SSGDEVVLKADED
+355 RSGDEVVLKADED

-377 VKNNITVK
+377 VKNHITVK

-393 VTKPEASV
+393 VP
-401 APGTYTESKEVAL
+401 
-414 SAIPKNAKIYYTLDG
+414 
-429 SEPDNNDILYN
+429 
-440 DPIEV
+440 
-445 QETTT
+445 
-450 IKAIAYDAD
+450 
-459 GNASEVAVFEYVINL
+459 
-474 ETPTPTPTDTPTPT
+474 TPTPTPTDTPTPT

-496 PTDTPTPTPTDTPTP
+496 PAVKKITDVKVLELDKPSRGAKPDRNAKASSNSHATVESVEWLENDEENDIEGVFKASKSKTDRTAYYVYIHLKAKDGYEFDTDIF
-511 VPETKKVSKI
+511 VKGKNTKNAKVSNY
-521 TISDLNRPK
+521 TLDP
-530 RGNTPDENATIYPK
+530 
-544 NQVSIKSIEWV
+544 
-555 KCNVKNGK
+555 NVKSVSK
-563 VELEDEK
+563 KDLVVCAAWTTEVL
-570 VKGVFSAGTYYVA
+570 SA
-583 VIRLKTTS
+583 
-591 DYVLDK
+591 
-597 EALKDEKNLTV
+597 
-608 DLYKSAQLAVKFPT
+608 
-622 EKEMIIYT
+622 
-630 PAVKTDNA
+630 
-638 VTASPTNNTITG
+638 ASPTQNTITG
-650 LSTSYNKGATV
+650 LNASYNKGATV

-689 SSEVKFEDNQSPKLT
+689 NSEFKFEDNQNPKLA
-704 KSFPIST
+704 KSFTIST
-711 AGNYSLTVTFQK
+711 AGTYTLTVTFQK

-729 TGKWKNVDGV
+729 SGKWKNVDGV
-739 TDTKTVTIKVNATAT
+739 TDTKTATVKINATTTSTGTLSKTGT
-754 ATPTPTA
+754 AS
-761 KPTTT
+761 KT

-801 VVALVAKKR
+801 VVVLIARKR

>member
-155 TPAAEQTPSATP
+155 TSAAEQTPSATP

-217 EGMKLAE
+217 GMKLAE

-241 NITWENE
+241 NITWENAA
-248 DPSKTEFTA
+248 DSSKTEFTA

-277 TTTVTFNGLK
+277 TTTVTFNGL

-308 PAAPEITKTPEELGK
+308 PATPEITPTSVDLGK

-335 SGTDGATT
+335 SGADGDTT
-343 EYSINGSSWKTY
+343 EYSINGSSWETY
-355 SSGDEVVLKADED
+355 RSGDEVVLKADED

-377 VKNNITVK
+377 VKNHITVK

-393 VTKPEASV
+393 VPTPT
-401 APGTYTESKEVAL
+401 PTPTDT
-414 SAIPKNAKIYYTLDG
+414 PTPTPTDT
-429 SEPDNNDILYN
+429 PTPTPTDTPTPTPTD
-440 DPIEV
+440 
-445 QETTT
+445 
-450 IKAIAYDAD
+450 
-459 GNASEVAVFEYVINL
+459 
-474 ETPTPTPTDTPTPT
+474 TPTPTPTDTPTPT

-530 RGNTPDENATIYPK
+530 RGNIPDENATIYPK

-676 GNERYVPVKYKIG
+676 GNERYVPVKYKI
-689 SSEVKFEDNQSPKLT
+689 SNSEFKFEDNQNPKLA
-704 KSFPIST
+704 KSFTIST
-711 AGNYSLTVTFQK
+711 AGTYTLTVTFQK

-729 TGKWKNVDGV
+729 SGKWKNVDGV
-739 TDTKTVTIKVNATAT
+739 TDTKTATVKINATTTSTGTLSKTGT
-754 ATPTPTA
+754 AS
-761 KPTTT
+761 KT

-801 VVALVAKKR
+801 VVVLIARKR

>member
-155 TPAAEQTPSATP
+155 TSAAEQTPSATP

-217 EGMKLAE
+217 GMKLAE

-241 NITWENE
+241 NITWENAA
-248 DPSKTEFTA
+248 DSSKTEFTA

-277 TTTVTFNGLK
+277 TTTVTFNGL

-308 PAAPEITKTPEELGK
+308 PATPEITKTPEELGK
-323 FKDGEDKVKLNY
+323 FKDGEDKVTLKY

-343 EYSINGSSWKTY
+343 EYSINGSSWETY
-355 SSGDEVVLKADED
+355 RSGKEVVLKADED

-377 VKNNITVK
+377 VKNHITVK

-393 VTKPEASV
+393 VPTPT
-401 APGTYTESKEVAL
+401 PTPTDT
-414 SAIPKNAKIYYTLDG
+414 PTPTPTDT
-429 SEPDNNDILYN
+429 PTPTPTDTPTPTPTD
-440 DPIEV
+440 
-445 QETTT
+445 
-450 IKAIAYDAD
+450 
-459 GNASEVAVFEYVINL
+459 
-474 ETPTPTPTDTPTPT
+474 TPTPTPTDTPTPT

-676 GNERYVPVKYKIG
+676 GNERYVPVKYKI
-689 SSEVKFEDNQSPKLT
+689 SNSEFKFEDNQNPKLA
-704 KSFPIST
+704 KSFTIST
-711 AGNYSLTVTFQK
+711 AGTYTLTVTFQK

-729 TGKWKNVDGV
+729 SGKWKNVDGV
-739 TDTKTVTIKVNATAT
+739 TDTKTATVKINATTTSTGTLSKTGT
-754 ATPTPTA
+754 AS
-761 KPTTT
+761 KT

-801 VVALVAKKR
+801 VVVLIARKR